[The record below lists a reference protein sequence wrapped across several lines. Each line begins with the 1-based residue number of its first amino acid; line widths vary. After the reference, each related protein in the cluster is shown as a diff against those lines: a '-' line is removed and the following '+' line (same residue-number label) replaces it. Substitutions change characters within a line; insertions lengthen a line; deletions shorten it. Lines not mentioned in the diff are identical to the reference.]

1 MTCLVYFGINHPAS
15 TVDCRWY
22 RTFRATAHISEI
34 IWLLRLLPYWNPNR
48 KSYEN
53 PNPVHLP
60 TPEAWRKWCNCD
72 ASTPLDSLK
81 VTNPKPRCLWQP
93 TDASSGMNS
102 VLDGLTLNVHS
113 LLYVLYKTIYYYT
126 ILLYQ
131 GAWMHD
137 SKSSYYSHLGVHVRV
152 CVWQTCESEEIA
164 CTCMR
169 NRRNHISLL
178 SLSHRLFSCTRW
190 EILNP
195 PKKCVPIHR
204 ECSIITHCLCVWAS
218 IITLVEES
226 SEGSAVFSNY
236 TLVQYRVASLSLLK
250 YLLNLKCRDPK
261 RLRLDGW
268 TRHDSMFI
276 PIYTWSAWGSTTA
289 SWIAPNCPK
298 CSLSFSRSQV
308 AGKPPCHSM
317 AESMARYD
325 ENCPGK
331 RYM

>member
-1 MTCLVYFGINHPAS
+1 M
-15 TVDCRWY
+15 
-22 RTFRATAHISEI
+22 E
-34 IWLLRLLPYWNPNR
+34 NP
-48 KSYEN
+48 YEN

-102 VLDGLTLNVHS
+102 VLDGLTSNVHS
-113 LLYVLYKTIYYYT
+113 LLYVLYITRLYIYIYYYIKVQIHGCMT
-126 ILLYQ
+126 AKAHTTHILEY
-131 GAWMHD
+131 M
-137 SKSSYYSHLGVHVRV
+137 

-164 CTCMR
+164 CTCM
-169 NRRNHISLL
+169 RNHISLL

-195 PKKCVPIHR
+195 PKNVFPFHR

-226 SEGSAVFSNY
+226 SEGSAVCFFRLYSCSRRCGQSV
-236 TLVQYRVASLSLLK
+236 LPKIPAQFEVQGSKEIAFGRVDK
-250 YLLNLKCRDPK
+250 TWQYV
-261 RLRLDGW
+261 
-268 TRHDSMFI
+268 
-276 PIYTWSAWGSTTA
+276 YTWSAWGSTTA